1 MTIFLEVVLP
11 VLLVFSL
18 GFVLE
23 RKSKLDIKP
32 ISTLAIYI
40 MTPCLVFQNFYHTSI
55 DVQIFYMLLIALILL
70 LTLVILNKIIAYFMK
85 IPSDRETGF
94 VLSTAFMNAGNYGA
108 PIILFAF
115 GQEGFQFA
123 VMFMVIQSILMNSFG
138 VYFATKMK
146 ESMMYAVKMVLT
158 MPAIWALVVA
168 AIAKT
173 IPLELPLALERTTS
187 MVSEA
192 TIPTVMLILGM
203 QLAKIPLSGFE
214 WKGITY
220 ASIMRLFVSPLIAYG
235 LTLLFP
241 VDPLL
246 ANVIIVLAAMP
257 SAANIVMFAVQ
268 FEAEPKLVSSITLV
282 TTIIS
287 IFSITALLVLL

>member
-1 MTIFLEVVLP
+1 
-11 VLLVFSL
+11 
-18 GFVLE
+18 
-23 RKSKLDIKP
+23 
-32 ISTLAIYI
+32 
-40 MTPCLVFQNFYHTSI
+40 
-55 DVQIFYMLLIALILL
+55 
-70 LTLVILNKIIAYFMK
+70 
-85 IPSDRETGF
+85 
-94 VLSTAFMNAGNYGA
+94 MNAGNYGA

-146 ESMMYAVKMVLT
+146 ESMRYAVKMVLT

-173 IPLELPLALERTTS
+173 IPFELPLALERTTS

-192 TIPTVMLILGM
+192 IIPTVMLILGM